1 MSLKNI
7 SKAYNLKKSLESIQR
22 KRDRGF
28 QISTKQDTD
37 KNKIEIEYN
46 SEINIS
52 IPFTGE
58 ISKNTILG
66 RGNFGK
72 RVFMK
77 QVAKDKRSEIAWLCK
92 QEMIKNNIMFYDGK
106 VYLDIFVQK
115 PTAGAGDALN
125 VLDLIS
131 DAVQDGIGVND
142 KWFCVKSIDWEIK
155 KDNPMI
161 HIQVLQEVDR
171 PHQPC
176 SYCGVIR
183 PMEHFTKRKNGYS
196 RDCLY
201 CRGKML

>member
-1 MSLKNI
+1 MKS
-7 SKAYNLKKSLESIQR
+7 KSLLASIESIQR
-22 KRDRGF
+22 KRNTGKE
-28 QISTKQDTD
+28 ISKNTVSESEKQYIG
-37 KNKIEIEYN
+37 NN

-66 RGNFGK
+66 RGDFGK

-77 QVAKDKRSEIAWLCK
+77 QGAKEKRAEIAWLCK
-92 QEMIKNNIMFYDGK
+92 QEMIKNNVVFYDGK

-155 KDNPMI
+155 KENPRI
-161 HIQVLQEVDR
+161 YIQVIQEVDK

-183 PMEHFTKRKNGYS
+183 PLEHFAKRKNGYS

-201 CRGKML
+201 CRGKMV

>member
-1 MSLKNI
+1 MTRKTDLKR
-7 SKAYNLKKSLESIQR
+7 SLESIQR
-22 KRDRGF
+22 KRDRGL
-28 QISTKQDTD
+28 QISIKQDTERD
-37 KNKIEIEYN
+37 KIEIGHN
-46 SEINIS
+46 AEINIS

-66 RGNFGK
+66 RGDFGK

-77 QVAKDKRSEIAWLCK
+77 QGAKEKRSEIAWLCK
-92 QEMIKNNIMFYDGK
+92 QEMLKNNVIFYDGK

-155 KDNPMI
+155 KDSPRI
-161 HIQVLQEVDR
+161 YIQVLQEVNR

-183 PMEHFTKRKNGYS
+183 PMEHFSKRAKGYS

>member
-1 MSLKNI
+1 MQKTPLQS
-7 SKAYNLKKSLESIQR
+7 SLESIQI
-22 KRDRGF
+22 KRDRGLE
-28 QISTKQDTD
+28 ISKTTISED
-37 KNKIEIEYN
+37 KKEYVN
-46 SEINIS
+46 THSEINIS
-52 IPFTGE
+52 IPYSGD

-66 RGNFGK
+66 RGQFGN

-77 QVAKDKRSEIAWLCK
+77 QSAKEKRQQIAWLCK
-92 QEMIKNNIMFYDGK
+92 KEMMEKDVIFYDGK

-115 PTAGAGDALN
+115 PTAGSGDALN

-155 KDNPMI
+155 KDNPRI
-161 HIQVLQEVDR
+161 FIQVIQEVDK

-176 SYCGVIR
+176 TYCGVIR
-183 PMEHFTKRKNGYS
+183 PIEHFAKQKKGPS
-196 RDCLY
+196 KDCLF

>member
-1 MSLKNI
+1 MTKE
-7 SKAYNLKKSLESIQR
+7 YNLKRSLESIQR
-22 KRDRGF
+22 KRDRGMA
-28 QISTKQDTD
+28 ISENEKTENDR
-37 KNKIEIEYN
+37 IEIGYN
-46 SEINIS
+46 AEINIS

-77 QVAKDKRSEIAWLCK
+77 QGAKEKRAEIAWLCK
-92 QEMIKNNIMFYDGK
+92 QEMLKNNVIFYDGK

-155 KDNPMI
+155 KQNPRI
-161 HIQVLQEVDR
+161 YIQVIQEVDR
-171 PHQPC
+171 PHQTC
-176 SYCGVIR
+176 TYCGSIR
-183 PMEHFTKRKNGYS
+183 PIEHFSKTKNGYS
-196 RDCLY
+196 KDCLF